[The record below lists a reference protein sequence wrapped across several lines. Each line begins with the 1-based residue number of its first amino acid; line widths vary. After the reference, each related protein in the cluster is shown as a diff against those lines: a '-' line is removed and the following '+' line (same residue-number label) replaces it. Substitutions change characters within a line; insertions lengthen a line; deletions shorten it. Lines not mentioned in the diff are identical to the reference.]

1 MEHAA
6 FKHHRKKTDLPVS
19 LKGFSMG
26 FARRRCRVTQWGQV
40 LALPLI
46 QPSPDLTAMWESPG
60 AWERGIGHKSEVL
73 SSIPSNQAGF

>member
-1 MEHAA
+1 M
-6 FKHHRKKTDLPVS
+6 
-19 LKGFSMG
+19 
-26 FARRRCRVTQWGQV
+26 QWGWV

-46 QPSPDLTAMWESPG
+46 QPSPDLTAAWESPG